1 VEKGEKLL
9 EIPGHVKIE
18 VKEES
23 IFVYFIISLYTD
35 RVSCLSIFIPIVR
48 IEMTAGLNWLHIDI
62 NKKLLLLL
70 HQLRCDRLI
79 GTTNTNTGRVVVV
92 LFLCDSNTIN

>member
-1 VEKGEKLL
+1 
-9 EIPGHVKIE
+9 
-18 VKEES
+18 
-23 IFVYFIISLYTD
+23 
-35 RVSCLSIFIPIVR
+35 
-48 IEMTAGLNWLHIDI
+48 MDI
-62 NKKLLLLL
+62 QKLLLLL

>member
-23 IFVYFIISLYTD
+23 TFVYFIISLYTGH
-35 RVSCLSIFIPIVR
+35 VSCLSIFIAIVR

-62 NKKLLLLL
+62 NKKLLLL